1 MVWASRWSVALRAF
15 YRQILSLTYSFFS
28 LKLPPPA
35 CPGTTG
41 YIRIQFCHR
50 ATVFPLHTWALLC
63 PFPEEDVWQK
73 PGKSKNQTLPRV
85 VGSGILEYLD
95 QTKDHSTCL
104 VDWTSREEI
113 ILLVDDCGFCNA
125 KAGWIFLRKNYI
137 INLHDVGWSSLD
149 GGPLPA
155 INGVRNI

>member
-1 MVWASRWSVALRAF
+1 MAIFKRNHLFQTIMWGIHVSFRGCKSSV
-15 YRQILSLTYSFFS
+15 S
-28 LKLPPPA
+28 
-35 CPGTTG
+35 
-41 YIRIQFCHR
+41 YIRVQFCHR

-125 KAGWIFLRKNYI
+125 KAWVDIFAKKLANKLTWRWMIIPWWWALTSYKWGSKYI
-137 INLHDVGWSSLD
+137 TPISRVGL
-149 GGPLPA
+149 
-155 INGVRNI
+155 